1 MPKTHVL
8 ENSLP
13 CRIRSR
19 RLKCPPSDSENAV
32 VCHHPRCRLADLLPP
47 RRVGHRS
54 SAHHR
59 KVHDSTQGKDRSGR
73 PAGEGARCI
82 PEARS
87 ERGDA
92 RKALAGFSA
101 RPGTGFGSSQL
112 QEFARRHEGRD
123 RGGRQR
129 SGTRTGALFDN
140 ARDYRHDQP
149 ADGLV
154 RHRRRHDRDLRL
166 AIAHRIQPPGTGP
179 RHFRGAVQHGIR
191 SGDRHSSHD
200 FLPPLS
206 RQGRRFRGRDGAT
219 GSEAGRRGPRRTLR
233 IPAAAAYS
241 GMRFARTQKEDP
253 EINLIPMIDVLL
265 VIIIFLMLTTTYS
278 RFAELKIN
286 LPSADAE
293 RKPERANEIN
303 VVISANGQYVLQR
316 KPVQFRDVASLAE
329 ELRRA
334 GTGMKDAIVVVNA
347 DNNAN
352 YQSVIRVMDAARQAG
367 YGQVVFAVEQT
378 TK

>member
-1 MPKTHVL
+1 
-8 ENSLP
+8 
-13 CRIRSR
+13 
-19 RLKCPPSDSENAV
+19 
-32 VCHHPRCRLADLLPP
+32 
-47 RRVGHRS
+47 
-54 SAHHR
+54 
-59 KVHDSTQGKDRSGR
+59 
-73 PAGEGARCI
+73 
-82 PEARS
+82 
-87 ERGDA
+87 
-92 RKALAGFSA
+92 
-101 RPGTGFGSSQL
+101 
-112 QEFARRHEGRD
+112 
-123 RGGRQR
+123 
-129 SGTRTGALFDN
+129 
-140 ARDYRHDQP
+140 
-149 ADGLV
+149 
-154 RHRRRHDRDLRL
+154 
-166 AIAHRIQPPGTGP
+166 
-179 RHFRGAVQHGIR
+179 
-191 SGDRHSSHD
+191 
-200 FLPPLS
+200 
-206 RQGRRFRGRDGAT
+206 
-219 GSEAGRRGPRRTLR
+219 
-233 IPAAAAYS
+233 
-241 GMRFARTQKEDP
+241 MRFARTQKEDP

-316 KPVQFRDVASLAE
+316 KPVQFRDVAGLAE